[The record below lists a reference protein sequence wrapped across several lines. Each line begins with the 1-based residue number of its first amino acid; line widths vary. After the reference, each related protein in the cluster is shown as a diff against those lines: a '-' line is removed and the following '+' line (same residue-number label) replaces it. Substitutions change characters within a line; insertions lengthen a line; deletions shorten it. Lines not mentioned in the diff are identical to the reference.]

1 MVSGEAGIG
10 KSALVEALSSEAK
23 ESGFR
28 LLMGRAWEFA
38 DAPAYFPLK
47 TGLRALGVTPAVT
60 SASDAD
66 AFGLWEDVLE
76 ALARE
81 SEQAPILWVV
91 EDVHAADTRTIDLLA
106 FLAQPLR
113 AVAALVVVTVRTG
126 DVRAA
131 GPSIL
136 RLTRLVRDGATVTLG
151 PLGAE
156 DVTALAA
163 EVSGRALPTGSLEA
177 WMSRTG
183 GNPLF
188 VVECARAVRGG
199 RSLASA
205 LPETV
210 VEMVA
215 ERLRALAPATCRF
228 LEDGAVLGREFVAAT
243 VARMTDRLPSVVID
257 DLLPAIRAGLIEE
270 HAPGRFRFTHA
281 LVRDAIEE
289 GMTASERRA
298 VHARAAALADLGDA
312 TDVVVERARHAL
324 AGMGVVAEKD
334 AEALVARAVVALE
347 TEGARDRA
355 FALFRHWLD
364 ARRTPANADL
374 MLQAA
379 RLASA
384 AGAHGEA
391 EHAAEAAFA
400 LAKAENDP
408 ARIARAALAR
418 GASPRPGVRDS
429 GHVRALEEAIAGLA
443 PISEPRLL
451 CRLRA
456 RLAAALQPAADPS
469 IPVAIARDAVA
480 EARAI
485 GDPTVLCEV
494 LVQAGSALTFFVD
507 AAEASALALELLSVS
522 LATGDMARALRAFSR
537 LVVARL
543 ELGDFAAF
551 DADAD
556 RMMAYVREAGHPSL
570 TWRPLIVASM
580 RALARGEFEES
591 ERFVAEVEQA
601 ALLLDDP
608 ALTLMLRG
616 HKAYRTFAIDDP
628 DAVRAAVAIDVP
640 AFCAIAGDLGTP
652 AIRAIFAVRME
663 DREAAAATLPGL
675 RRYVR
680 YMASDAA
687 LLGSV
692 AEAFAL
698 VGTDDDR
705 EDCLVRLRP
714 LADLHVTTTPIPH
727 TYEGPMS
734 RVIGLLE
741 ASLGR
746 LEAADAQLE
755 AARVMCRT
763 HGFVPWVAR
772 LSLERGRVL
781 VASGRASEAR
791 ALFEEAASVAADLGM
806 RGIEAKARAAI
817 GGATREPPT
826 RTATADDRSIV
837 ELTREGEVWRV
848 SWGSR
853 VVRVRDSRGVQ
864 LLARLVASPAERI
877 HVLAL
882 ASDGDGVLPETDAG
896 DVSDRRAVAAYRARL
911 VTLDDDIAAA
921 DARTDRRHA
930 DALRRERAL
939 LLAEISRAIGLGGR
953 FRKVGSATERARV
966 AATRRLKDAVARIS
980 EADSAIGAHLKGEL
994 RTGTYCVYGKS

>member
-1 MVSGEAGIG
+1 VRAPSVHLRGRAEELSRLRERLRAAREGRGGLVVVSGEAGIG
-10 KSALVEALSSEAK
+10 KSALVEVLSSEA
-23 ESGFR
+23 EAASFR
-28 LLMGRAWEFA
+28 LLTGRAWEFA
-38 DAPAYFPLK
+38 DAPAYFPVK
-47 TGLRALGVTPAVT
+47 TGLLALGVTPAVT
-60 SASDAD
+60 PASDAE

-81 SEQAPILWVV
+81 SEQAPIVWVV
-91 EDVHAADTRTIDLLA
+91 EDVHAADARTIDLLA

-131 GPSIL
+131 GPSIQ

-151 PLGAE
+151 PLGPE

-163 EVSGRALPTGSLEA
+163 EVSGRALPTGALEA

-215 ERLRALAPATCRF
+215 ERLRALAPGTCRF
-228 LEDGAVLGREFVAAT
+228 LEEGAVLGREFVAAT

-281 LVRDAIEE
+281 LVRDAIEQA
-289 GMTASERRA
+289 MTPSDRRA
-298 VHARAAALADLGDA
+298 AHARAAALSDHGDV
-312 TDVVVERARHAL
+312 TDAVVERARHAL
-324 AGMGVVAEKD
+324 AGLGAVTEGD
-334 AEALVARAVVALE
+334 AETLVTRAVVALE
-347 TEGARDRA
+347 AEGARDRA

-364 ARRTPANADL
+364 ARRTPADADL

-391 EHAAEAAFA
+391 ERAAEAALA
-400 LAKAENDP
+400 LAKSENDP
-408 ARIARAALAR
+408 VRVARAALAR
-418 GASPRPGVRDS
+418 GASPRPGAKDS
-429 GHVRALEEAIAGLA
+429 GHVRALEEAIAGLSA
-443 PISEPRLL
+443 TSEPRLL
-451 CRLRA
+451 CLLRA
-456 RLAAALQPAADPS
+456 RLSAALQPAAEPS
-469 IPVAIARDAVA
+469 IPIAIARDAVT

-485 GDPTVLCEV
+485 GDKAVLRDV
-494 LVQAGSALTFFVD
+494 LVYAGSALTFFVD
-507 AAEASALALELLSVS
+507 AAETRALAAELLSVS
-522 LATGDMARALRAFSR
+522 LATGDMACALRAFSR
-537 LVVARL
+537 LVVSHL
-543 ELGDFAAF
+543 ELGDFPAF
-551 DADAD
+551 DADAN

-570 TWRPLIVASM
+570 TWRPLIVLSM

-616 HKAYRTFAIDDP
+616 HKAYRTFAIDDE
-628 DAVRAAVAIDVP
+628 DAVRGAVAIDLP
-640 AFCAIAGDLGTP
+640 ALCAIAGDFGTP
-652 AIRAIFAVRME
+652 AIRALFAARME
-663 DREAAAATLPGL
+663 NREAAAATLPGL

-687 LLGSV
+687 LLGTV

-698 VGTDDDR
+698 AGTDDDR
-705 EDCLVRLRP
+705 DDCLARLRP
-714 LADLHVTTTPIPH
+714 LASLHVTTSPIPH
-727 TYEGPMS
+727 TYEGPMA

-746 LEAADAQLE
+746 FEAADASLE
-755 AARVMCRT
+755 AARITCRT
-763 HGFVPWVAR
+763 HNLLPWVAR

-781 VASGRASEAR
+781 MASGRASEAR
-791 ALFEEAASVAADLGM
+791 ERSACAVRGSGVSRHWSRDARRRSESARRHGRSGARAVDSDLDTGRSGAGTAHARRGSVAGVVGLARRAREGQPRRAASRPTG
-806 RGIEAKARAAI
+806 RIAR
-817 GGATREPPT
+817 
-826 RTATADDRSIV
+826 
-837 ELTREGEVWRV
+837 
-848 SWGSR
+848 
-853 VVRVRDSRGVQ
+853 
-864 LLARLVASPAERI
+864 
-877 HVLAL
+877 
-882 ASDGDGVLPETDAG
+882 
-896 DVSDRRAVAAYRARL
+896 
-911 VTLDDDIAAA
+911 
-921 DARTDRRHA
+921 RTDPRPRPCRR
-930 DALRRERAL
+930 R
-939 LLAEISRAIGLGGR
+939 
-953 FRKVGSATERARV
+953 
-966 AATRRLKDAVARIS
+966 
-980 EADSAIGAHLKGEL
+980 
-994 RTGTYCVYGKS
+994 